1 MTEWMKYR
9 ENQLISW
16 EKYTWSF
23 LSRPTFPL
31 PSMLRGVLIRWCIN
45 IRRLKWKSW
54 NDPLCLPRSIEEFYN
69 NVFHCF
75 TISYNVF
82 HLLTMSYNF
91 FHCLIMSY
99 NVFNFLTMSCNVFH
113 CLALSYIVFLSLK
126 MSYNIIQCLT
136 MSFKVLQCFPLSYN
150 VLHCLEMSSTASV

>member
-1 MTEWMKYR
+1 MNEIQGKSIDIVR
-9 ENQLISW
+9 EIHLIIFVKTHISTAIHAARCSHQMMHQYKAAQM
-16 EKYTWSF
+16 EELKWS
-23 LSRPTFPL
+23 PL
-31 PSMLRGVLIRWCIN
+31 PAC
-45 IRRLKWKSW
+45 
-54 NDPLCLPRSIEEFYN
+54 RSIEEFYN
-69 NVFHCF
+69 NFFHCL

-82 HLLTMSYNF
+82 HRLTMSYNF

-99 NVFNFLTMSCNVFH
+99 NVFNCLTMSCNVFH